1 MEEKGEFEP
10 RPEVKPAD
18 QVPLPQ
24 KKANPTTGI
33 LCVVFALIALGLGGY
48 IIYDKTL
55 VKTPGGAKCIMAAE
69 EKEKSGEKSAADLNV
84 TGFSAITSL
93 GSIYVSKTGD
103 VYLNPYMESSKF
115 SFANASGIGTKGTYT
130 FKGEDF
136 GTNFYA
142 DDNNETSFEA
152 YKIDVSNIVAI
163 GDAGSGNGNMQ
174 RSVLLIDASG
184 NLNILSA
191 MPKWSTT
198 KNAFEYENI
207 KGELQKNVE
216 GYTNVASSYI
226 VDEGSG
232 MDTMLFLRDGSQK
245 VLDHTLLE
253 HLN

>member
-33 LCVVFALIALGLGGY
+33 LCVVFALVALGLGGF
-48 IIYDKTL
+48 IIYDKML
-55 VKTPGGAKCIMAAE
+55 VSAGAPKCVTAE
-69 EKEKSGEKSAADLNV
+69 TEVKEETGEKSAADLNV
-84 TGFSAITSL
+84 TGFSTVTSL

-103 VYLNPYMESSKF
+103 VYLNPYMEGSEF
-115 SFANASGIGTKGTYT
+115 SFANASEIGTKGTYM

-136 GTNFYA
+136 GTNFYT
-142 DDNNETSFEA
+142 DGNEISLEA
-152 YKIDVSNIVAI
+152 YRIDVSNIVAI
-163 GDAGSGNGNMQ
+163 GDAGSGKGNTQ
-174 RSVLLIDASG
+174 RNILLIDASG

-191 MPKWSTT
+191 MPRWSTT

-216 GYTNVASSYI
+216 GYTNVAGSYI

-232 MDTMLFLRDGSQK
+232 MNTMLFLRDGGQMI
-245 VLDHTLLE
+245 LDHTLLE